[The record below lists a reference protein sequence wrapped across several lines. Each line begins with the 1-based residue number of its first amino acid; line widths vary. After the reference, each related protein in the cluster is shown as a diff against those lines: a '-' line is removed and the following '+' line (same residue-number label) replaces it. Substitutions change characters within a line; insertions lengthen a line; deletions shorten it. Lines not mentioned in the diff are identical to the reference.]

1 MNDTDYNDN
10 TINAF
15 VQLNEANKT
24 LNSVKD
30 LVLRMA
36 LQPEDERDYA
46 AFFDDIL
53 IIVMEDGN
61 QGRIELC
68 G

>member
-1 MNDTDYNDN
+1 MNDADYNEN

-30 LVLRMA
+30 LVLRVA
-36 LQPEDERDYA
+36 VQAEDDRDYA

>member
-15 VQLNEANKT
+15 VQLNEVNKK
-24 LNSVKD
+24 LNNVKD

-36 LQPEDERDYA
+36 VQPEDERDYA